1 VIVVVGFFVLFFIL
15 RFICVKIN
23 SCRNKAE
30 IINVPNVRQNQQTLT
45 QGIYRPT
52 TISDTFEEMRSH
64 RPRIESVHH
73 CPPPAYDKI
82 ALDLPPSYDSIQK

>member
-1 VIVVVGFFVLFFIL
+1 LIGFVGFPILLFIFIIICGF
-15 RFICVKIN
+15 RF
-23 SCRNKAE
+23 RNAGDSV
-30 IINVPNVRQNQQTLT
+30 NVSNMRQNQQTFIRRT
-45 QGIYRPT
+45 YQPT

-64 RPRIESVHH
+64 RPRIQSVHY